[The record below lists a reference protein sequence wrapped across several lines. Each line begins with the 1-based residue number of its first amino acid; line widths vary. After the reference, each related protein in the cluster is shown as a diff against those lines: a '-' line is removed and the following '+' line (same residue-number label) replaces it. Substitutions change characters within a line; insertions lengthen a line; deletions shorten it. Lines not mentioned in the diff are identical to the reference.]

1 VTRYGDGTAWGALAP
16 GDVFHVPGGVP
27 HALRNRTGRPATA
40 RRYGHWLATPA
51 VNAAI
56 GLRV

>member
-1 VTRYGDGTAWGALAP
+1 VTRYGDGTAWVALAP

-27 HALRNRTGRPATA
+27 HALR
-40 RRYGHWLATPA
+40 TPA
-51 VNAAI
+51 ENAAI